1 MSNYKNQEFDF
12 IQRTKSIIE
21 QYDNFQIAEKDKF
34 QVTLLLNCLV
44 GLFILP
50 QQHWFDNVPRE
61 LISKKEWELTNFT
74 YRLFRRQKLRML
86 RTLQDILEI
95 QYRII
100 DSKYLETVM
109 KK

>member
-44 GLFILP
+44 GLFIFHNNIGLTMY
-50 QQHWFDNVPRE
+50 RE
-61 LISKKEWELTNFT
+61 N
-74 YRLFRRQKLRML
+74 
-86 RTLQDILEI
+86 
-95 QYRII
+95 
-100 DSKYLETVM
+100 
-109 KK
+109 